1 MTTNYTQ
8 PRMFFPIVWG
18 RGNIPVDADIDI
30 GITGMANMKE
40 APAARL
46 TSVVTLVF
54 MGSEVPSA
62 GTITAEITK
71 DGTGT
76 GYTATFGAGTGT
88 QRRVED
94 IEPGSLQFNA
104 NHRLGIN
111 ITSSSDLSPAD
122 TVDVLVYL
130 AVQPE

>member
-1 MTTNYTQ
+1 MTTAYTQ

-18 RGNIPVDADIDI
+18 RGNVPADADLDI
-30 GITGMANMKE
+30 GILGMANVKE
-40 APAARL
+40 APAARQ
-46 TSVVTLVF
+46 TSVVTLVSV
-54 MGSEVPSA
+54 GSEVPSV

-88 QRRVED
+88 ERRIED
-94 IEPGSLQFNA
+94 IEPGELQFNK

-111 ITSSSDLSPAD
+111 LTSSADLSPAD

-130 AVQPE
+130 VVQPE